1 MSENAIATLTLA
13 SPEEVAGRHLAH
25 HFDTPQQQFDS
36 GKLGM
41 WLFLGTEFLLFSGLF
56 CAYAVYRML
65 HPQIFIYASRYLDPV
80 SGALCTLVLVTSGFT
95 MAWAI
100 RCAQLGKR
108 TGLIIALLLT
118 IAGGFGFLVIHGYEY
133 FEEYQQHLMWGT
145 HYHPAVNAPRQQV
158 VVAKSGAVGGSWSQ
172 LDQLGKQGYL
182 VAHSNIAPAA
192 IGPAGPALA
201 QQPTASF
208 TAASV
213 TAAAAHPHNVQIF
226 FGIYFLMTGLHSIH
240 VIVGIILLTYLL
252 VRAIRK
258 DFGPG
263 YYAPV
268 DFIGLYWGVVDM
280 IWMFLFP
287 LLYLIH

>member
-1 MSENAIATLTLA
+1 MSENASSTLTLS

-118 IAGGFGFLVIHGYEY
+118 IAGGFGFLAIHGYEY

-145 HYHPAVNAPRQQV
+145 NYHPAVNAPRPQV
-158 VVAKSGAVGGSWSQ
+158 VVSKSKAVGGSWSQ
-172 LDQLGKQGYL
+172 LHQLGKQGYL

-192 IGPAGPALA
+192 IGPAGRALA
-201 QQPTASF
+201 QSSVVSRTAVAGQPN
-208 TAASV
+208 
-213 TAAAAHPHNVQIF
+213 NVQIF

-252 VRAIRK
+252 VRALRNE
-258 DFGPG
+258 FGPG

-287 LLYLIH
+287 LLYLIR

>member
-1 MSENAIATLTLA
+1 
-13 SPEEVAGRHLAH
+13 
-25 HFDTPQQQFDS
+25 
-36 GKLGM
+36 
-41 WLFLGTEFLLFSGLF
+41 
-56 CAYAVYRML
+56 
-65 HPQIFIYASRYLDPV
+65 
-80 SGALCTLVLVTSGFT
+80 

-118 IAGGFGFLVIHGYEY
+118 IAGGFGFLAIHGYEY

-145 HYHPAVNAPRQQV
+145 NYHPAVDLSPTQT
-158 VVAKSGAVGGSWSQ
+158 VVAKPKAVGGSWSQ
-172 LDQLGKQGYL
+172 LDALGHQGYL

-201 QQPTASF
+201 QSPAVSVAAVASQPN
-208 TAASV
+208 
-213 TAAAAHPHNVQIF
+213 NVQIF

-252 VRAIRK
+252 VRAIRN
-258 DFGPG
+258 DFGPC

-287 LLYLIH
+287 LLYLIR

>member
-1 MSENAIATLTLA
+1 MSETLSSTLA
-13 SPEEVAGRHLAH
+13 LPSPEEVAGRHLAH
-25 HFDTPQQQFDS
+25 HFDTRQQQFDA

-41 WLFLGTEFLLFSGLF
+41 WLFLATEFLLFSGLF

-80 SGALCTLVLVTSGFT
+80 SGALCTLVLVSSGFT
-95 MAWAI
+95 MAWGI

-118 IAGGFGFLVIHGYEY
+118 ISGGFGFLAIHGYEY

-145 HYHPAVNAPRQQV
+145 NYHPAVNAPRRPV
-158 VVAKSGAVGGSWSQ
+158 VVRQPAAVGGHWTE
-172 LDQLGKQGYL
+172 LNELGRQGYI
-182 VAHSNIAPAA
+182 VAHSQIAPAA
-192 IGPAGPALA
+192 IGPAGPALSPKA
-201 QQPTASF
+201 T
-208 TAASV
+208 TSV
-213 TAAAAHPHNVQIF
+213 SVAAAGEPNNVQIF

-252 VRAIRK
+252 VRAIRN

-280 IWMFLFP
+280 VWMFLFP